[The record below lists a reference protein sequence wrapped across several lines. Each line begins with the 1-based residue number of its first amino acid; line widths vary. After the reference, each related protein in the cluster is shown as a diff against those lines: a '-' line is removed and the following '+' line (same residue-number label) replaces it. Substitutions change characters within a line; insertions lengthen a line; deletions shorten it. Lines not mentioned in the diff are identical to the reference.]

1 MEFFNYEYCT
11 KLNRQNEIDR
21 LNITI
26 NNIKK
31 DIDIKK
37 THIKEILESYIKYN
51 CLTKLK
57 LLNLKH
63 IIIKFILNLNNT
75 KKLIISN
82 TTELNIINNEI
93 DKINSIKFNYSL
105 YKNNIILDTNK
116 LNYTLH
122 KLLSKYVNNKESTNN
137 TLETNINIL
146 FIFIIYF
153 VKNNKLSDCINIFN
167 DITLQLSKL
176 VCKKNKKLYNILNK
190 YLYDEKFNIKYIDCI
205 IYKILNLNK
214 LFNLNKDITEFF
226 KIKKNNNINNKTL
239 YSNKKTLLKII
250 KKSEINEINTHKIL
264 DNKIKLYNK
273 LYINVYKKHNNMCKS
288 INKHEKNIVKLT
300 DLLNIFNNKFI
311 LLNNEIQD
319 VSLVKCPIE
328 LQQKCVNFND
338 NNHTCCICL
347 DPIKTGIRTSCNHIY
362 HIYCINLYIY
372 SILNNQID
380 NINIICPLCRKY
392 I

>member
-82 TTELNIINNEI
+82 TTELNNINNEI
-93 DKINSIKFNYSL
+93 DKINSIKFNCSL
-105 YKNNIILDTNK
+105 YKNNNIFNDTNK
-116 LNYTLH
+116 LNY
-122 KLLSKYVNNKESTNN
+122 KEYSNN
-137 TLETNINIL
+137 TLETN
-146 FIFIIYF
+146 
-153 VKNNKLSDCINIFN
+153 INIFN

-190 YLYDEKFNIKYIDCI
+190 YLYDETFNLKDIDCI

-214 LFNLNKDITEFF
+214 LFNLNKDITDFF
-226 KIKKNNNINNKTL
+226 KIKKNNNIKNKTL
-239 YSNKKTLLKII
+239 YSNKKILLKII
-250 KKSEINEINTHKIL
+250 KKNEINEIKTHKKL